1 MIRQVTE
8 GVSHRGLPHFSFPFV
23 LSVLFW
29 TISHSAQLTWVPSQ
43 RILKSL
49 CVLQSSLPVSWE
61 MDFSSPHIPKAAL
74 KSHQK
79 SVPPTSPVGRGEEGS
94 PLHLPGWKDGL
105 SPSAGQEDRG
115 LKLLP
120 KAGVTDQCC
129 QSVLNSG
136 SLKGGERI
144 ILIYFST
151 RKSAA
156 PKGAKL
162 AVSIDSFFFLLSLFL
177 FIFFPAHC
185 YCTH

>member
-1 MIRQVTE
+1 
-8 GVSHRGLPHFSFPFV
+8 
-23 LSVLFW
+23 
-29 TISHSAQLTWVPSQ
+29 
-43 RILKSL
+43 
-49 CVLQSSLPVSWE
+49 

-144 ILIYFST
+144 IMIYFST

-162 AVSIDSFFFLLSLFL
+162 AVSIDSFIFCFLCSFSFFSLPTVIAHIDSPEGSLCKALESFESD
-177 FIFFPAHC
+177 FP
-185 YCTH
+185 

>member
-1 MIRQVTE
+1 M
-8 GVSHRGLPHFSFPFV
+8 SHHGLPHLSSPFA
-23 LSVLFW
+23 LCAGLDNLPLPLCPAHTS
-29 TISHSAQLTWVPSQ
+29 SQLTHFKIP
-43 RILKSL
+43 L
-49 CVLQSSLPVSWE
+49 CASELIACELG
-61 MDFSSPHIPKAAL
+61 DGFLLTPHPKGCKAAL

-79 SVPPTSPVGRGEEGS
+79 SVLPTCPEEGA

-136 SLKGGERI
+136 YLKGGERI
-144 ILIYFST
+144 IVIYFST

-156 PKGAKL
+156 PTGANL
-162 AVSIDSFFFLLSLFL
+162 AVSIDSFFCFLCSF
-177 FIFFPAHC
+177 FFFPAHC